1 MDLYDTIIIGGG
13 IAGLYTAY
21 LLQKRNPKH
30 RFIILEK
37 QKYLGGRLLTY
48 TDKYMTVEKGGAR
61 FSENHHLLIE
71 LLREVGLHKKIVGAS
86 PDAFFSPADGTS
98 TMYDSVFANYSTF
111 SPRPM

>member
-1 MDLYDTIIIGGG
+1 MENDIHCLLIGPKGTYGSLIIPPYLKTSQYIYNMELYDTIIIGGG

-48 TDKYMTVEKGGAR
+48 SDKYMTVE
-61 FSENHHLLIE
+61 
-71 LLREVGLHKKIVGAS
+71 
-86 PDAFFSPADGTS
+86 
-98 TMYDSVFANYSTF
+98 
-111 SPRPM
+111 